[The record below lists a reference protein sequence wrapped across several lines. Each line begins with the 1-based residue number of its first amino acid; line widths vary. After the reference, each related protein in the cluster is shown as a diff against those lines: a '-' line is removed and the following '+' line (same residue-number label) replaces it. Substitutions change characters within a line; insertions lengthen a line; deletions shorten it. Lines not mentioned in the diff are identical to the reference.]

1 MVATQTAFRGS
12 CRTTIWVACLLQ
24 AAVTSAS
31 EATPATL
38 RESDRLVELVNAG
51 ALTPIARGE
60 RFAIYDL
67 GVKAY
72 PRATFLVQSSVT
84 PINLG
89 AEMSSLMDTAGLW
102 AAIREN
108 DIRVL
113 QQSPTEVYLY
123 NWVDGAQG
131 AMVFDVGVVVPSE
144 FDAAPPGLLLR
155 NVGPLK
161 MASLLY
167 VGPFPHDPDTGW
179 QELRWEER
187 ARNAGHKYTERLY
200 RELYHHFDY
209 TPSGNRQHVVE
220 VQIEIE

>member
-1 MVATQTAFRGS
+1 MTKFR
-12 CRTTIWVACLLQ
+12 CARRPLMALACCLQ
-24 AAVTSAS
+24 AVAASAD
-31 EATPATL
+31 EPVAATL
-38 RESDRLVELVNAG
+38 TESPRLVELAS
-51 ALTPIARGE
+51 AATQRPIAQGE

-67 GVKAY
+67 GVKSY
-72 PRATFLVQSSVT
+72 PPATLLVQSSVT

-89 AEMSSLMDTAGLW
+89 AQMSPLMDTADLW

-131 AMVFDVGVVVPSE
+131 AMVFDVGVVVP
-144 FDAAPPGLLLR
+144 DDLNAVPPPLLLR
-155 NVGPLK
+155 RVGPLK

-167 VGPFPHDPDTGW
+167 VGPFPHESGTGW

-187 ARNAGHKYTERLY
+187 ARQAGHKYTERLY

-209 TPSGNRQHVVE
+209 ASSGNRQHVVE
-220 VQIEIE
+220 VQIEVE